1 MKDFI
6 EYVWKFLNFDF
17 VNEYLIYNY
26 IEKSNIEETLKE
38 FADSNCDKLSEDDP
52 FNLLNE
58 LCTFYK
64 ISSLPTKTIFQD
76 YLIWQLY

>member
-1 MKDFI
+1 MD
-6 EYVWKFLNFDF
+6 
-17 VNEYLIYNY
+17 NEYLIYNY

-58 LCTFYK
+58 YWYYSSDEINK
-64 ISSLPTKTIFQD
+64 ILDDIYNNTKSDKYSPSL
-76 YLIWQLY
+76 YRLIIKKLSIR